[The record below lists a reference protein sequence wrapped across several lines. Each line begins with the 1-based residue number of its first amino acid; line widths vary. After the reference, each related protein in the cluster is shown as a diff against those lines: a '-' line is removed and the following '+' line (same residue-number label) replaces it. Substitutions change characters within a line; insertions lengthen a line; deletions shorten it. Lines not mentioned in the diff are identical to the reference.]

1 MSKRNKALFF
11 RENGAQLLAQLG
23 LSPTQTR
30 LYQSLLERGNNGV
43 TAGVLSKS
51 MDLPRSEIY
60 RALSELQLKGLVER
74 EVSYPNRFNAIPIA
88 TGFQILLSHKVEQF
102 TKIESEISSF
112 LQKAQSLQEEN
123 VDEQQYKI
131 TIVEG
136 KHRILNK
143 ISQQHKNA
151 QRSVRILT
159 TLPRWLQIIHYCIKD
174 YEAALARGVE
184 YRIIVENT
192 EGKFTL
198 PNEIEFLL
206 KNPNFKLA
214 TCAVHLKT
222 NGAIFDDKEV
232 SINFFPS
239 KSLSDSPFILS
250 NHPSLVSMLEDQF
263 ERNWEN
269 SVKYSCL

>member
-30 LYQSLLERGNNGV
+30 LYQSLLERGNNGG
-43 TAGVLSKS
+43 TALGLSKS
-51 MDLPRSEIY
+51 MGLPRSEIY
-60 RALSELQLKGLVER
+60 RALSELQLKGLVEK

-88 TGFQILLSHKVEQF
+88 IGFQILLSQKVEQC
-102 TKIESEISSF
+102 TKIESEINSF
-112 LQKAQSLQEEN
+112 LQKAQSFQEAT

-136 KHRILNK
+136 KHRILNT
-143 ISQQHKNA
+143 ISQQHKNVK
-151 QRSVRILT
+151 QNVRILT

-184 YRIIVENT
+184 YRIIIENSD
-192 EGKFTL
+192 GKFTL

-206 KNPNFKLA
+206 KKPNLKLV
-214 TCAVHLKT
+214 TCAVQLKT
-222 NGAIFDDKEV
+222 NGSIFDDKEV
-232 SINFFPS
+232 TINFFPS
-239 KSLSDSPFILS
+239 KSLSESPFIWS

-263 ERNWEN
+263 EKYWSN
-269 SVKYSCL
+269 SVKYSCS

>member
-1 MSKRNKALFF
+1 MSKRNNALFF
-11 RENGAQLLAQLG
+11 RENGAQLLAQPG

-30 LYQSLLERGNNGV
+30 LYQSLLERGNAGG
-43 TAGVLSKS
+43 TALGLSKS
-51 MDLPRSEIY
+51 MGLPRSEIY
-60 RALSELQLKGLVER
+60 RALSELQLKGLVEK
-74 EVSYPNRFNAIPIA
+74 EISYPNRFNAIPIA
-88 TGFQILLSHKVEQF
+88 TGFQILLSHKVEQY
-102 TKIESEISSF
+102 TKIESEINSF
-112 LQKAQSLQEEN
+112 LQKAQSFQEEN
-123 VDEQQYKI
+123 VDVQKYKI

-250 NHPSLVSMLEDQF
+250 NHPSLISMLEDQF